1 MTQVCVISRSG
12 ELGGSDRSML
22 DTIAELRKRGFRCQV
37 ILPARGELCARL
49 EAEEV
54 PYAVIEFRPWLTGW
68 MPRAERVRRLL
79 REFPCAAQM
88 ARQIRWWNPDV
99 IYTNTVCHATGALA
113 ARLAGKRH
121 VWHLREFG
129 QEDHGLHFVLGERW
143 TPRVMARLADAF
155 VANSEAVKTKF
166 ARHIPA
172 SRIHVVHQG
181 VGVPRDSGASY
192 PKPAGRFRCVA
203 AGAIHEGKR
212 QEDAIRAVGQLVRE
226 GLDVELLIVGDPGSQ
241 GYLRALRRM
250 AGESGAG
257 DRIRFLGHSEDVFA
271 ILRQSDAALM
281 CSRCEAFGRV
291 TVEGMLAGKP
301 VIGARSGGTPEI
313 VRDETDGLLY
323 EPCNPPDLARKI
335 RFLCEHP
342 EAAARMGASG
352 RERAQSEFSLER
364 YGDRM
369 AAILQSPGR

>member
-1 MTQVCVISRSG
+1 
-12 ELGGSDRSML
+12 
-22 DTIAELRKRGFRCQV
+22 
-37 ILPARGELCARL
+37 
-49 EAEEV
+49 
-54 PYAVIEFRPWLTGW
+54 
-68 MPRAERVRRLL
+68 
-79 REFPCAAQM
+79 
-88 ARQIRWWNPDV
+88 
-99 IYTNTVCHATGALA
+99 
-113 ARLAGKRH
+113 
-121 VWHLREFG
+121 
-129 QEDHGLHFVLGERW
+129 
-143 TPRVMARLADAF
+143 
-155 VANSEAVKTKF
+155 
-166 ARHIPA
+166 
-172 SRIHVVHQG
+172 
-181 VGVPRDSGASY
+181 
-192 PKPAGRFRCVA
+192 
-203 AGAIHEGKR
+203 
-212 QEDAIRAVGQLVRE
+212 
-226 GLDVELLIVGDPGSQ
+226 VELLIVGDPGSQ

-352 RERAQSEFSLER
+352 RER